1 MRRLFAVVTVVALMA
16 LPGCKSAE
24 EIAKEKAAAEAD
36 LKQLE
41 GRWRLAS
48 QDAEEGNEE
57 VKTPGEIRIEDG
69 VWKSDDENFP
79 RQRITVYPLK
89 TPKTIDLVAVKEDGK
104 TPEIREYKKWVPATK
119 KKAGYSKTVREEYKV
134 LGLYKIEG
142 DTLTAVFSYDDKR
155 PTELSK
161 GPDRRQVVYKK
172 VGGAADEKKDGDK
185 KDGEK
190 KDGEKKD
197 GEKKDDAGKL
207 KEPKEVK

>member
-1 MRRLFAVVTVVALMA
+1 MRRLLSLAALAVLFCM
-16 LPGCKSAE
+16 PGCKSAE
-24 EIAKEKAAAEAD
+24 EIAKEKAATEAD
-36 LKQLE
+36 MKLLE

-48 QDAEEGNEE
+48 QDVEEGNEE
-57 VKTPGEIRIEDG
+57 AKAPGEIRIEDG

-89 TPKTIDLVAVKEDGK
+89 TPKTIDMVAVKEDGK

-119 KKAGYSKTVREEYKV
+119 KKAGYTKTVREQYKV

-142 DTLTAVFSYDDKR
+142 DTLTVALSWDDKR

-161 GPDRRQVVYKK
+161 GPDRRLLTYKK
-172 VGGAADEKKDGDK
+172 VGGATGEKKDAN
-185 KDGEK
+185 EK
-190 KDGEKKD
+190 KDGE
-197 GEKKDDAGKL
+197 EKKSDAGKL